1 MSPDANLGQ
10 EMTMLQSTKVTRLTT
25 LAALCATCFDAAA
38 DTLAAEARRD
48 VDLVIALDV
57 SGSME
62 GLIDSAKQRLW
73 DITNELAQARPLPA
87 LRVAILSYGRPS
99 HGEQAGY
106 VRVDLPFTADLDAVN
121 ATLFA
126 FRTDGGDEYV
136 ARAIQTS
143 LDTLHWSQDLDAL
156 QVVFVAGNESAEQD
170 PQLTIERAAVA
181 AARRGIVVNAIYCG
195 SDNDADAAGWRRIAT
210 STNGLYAS
218 IDQHAAAV
226 ANVATPFDA
235 RLAELNDELN
245 ATYVAFGAGGE
256 SGRANQL
263 AQDGNA
269 AAMSPAAA
277 ASRAVAKAGE
287 LYRSEWDLVDA
298 VESGKALADI
308 PSTELPAEL
317 QALPPAEREAYVREK
332 SERRADL
339 QRQVG
344 ELAAERSRYIAEQ
357 SQTAGDTG
365 LDAAILK
372 GIREVARG
380 KGFSFT
386 HE

>member
-1 MSPDANLGQ
+1 MLRANHLLSLTALG
-10 EMTMLQSTKVTRLTT
+10 
-25 LAALCATCFDAAA
+25 LCATFTNATA
-38 DTLAAEARRD
+38 DTVATDGARRD

-62 GLIDSAKQRLW
+62 GLIESAKQRLW
-73 DITNELAQARPLPA
+73 DITNELAQARPVPA

-99 HGEQAGY
+99 YGEQSGY

-143 LDTLHWSQDLDAL
+143 LDKLQWSQRPDAL

-170 PQLTIERAAVA
+170 PQLTLDRATGA
-181 AARRGIVVNAIYCG
+181 AARRGIVVNAIFCG
-195 SDNDADAAGWRRIAT
+195 SDNDAAARGWQRVAA

-218 IDQHAAAV
+218 IDQNSAAV

-235 RLAELNDELN
+235 RLAALNDELN
-245 ATYVAFGAGGE
+245 STYIAFGNAGE
-256 SGRANQL
+256 SGRANQV
-263 AQDGNA
+263 AQDSNA

-277 ASRAVAKAGE
+277 ASRTVAKAGV

-298 VESGKALADI
+298 VQSGKALADI
-308 PSTELPAEL
+308 PAAELPAEM
-317 QALPPAEREAYVREK
+317 QAMEPEKREAYVREATA
-332 SERRADL
+332 RRQDM
-339 QRQVG
+339 QRQIG

-357 SQTAGDTG
+357 KSDGATAG
-365 LDAAILK
+365 LDAAILE
-372 GIREVARG
+372 GIREVAAT
-380 KGFSFT
+380 KGFSFASK
-386 HE
+386 

>member
-1 MSPDANLGQ
+1 
-10 EMTMLQSTKVTRLTT
+10 MLPAIHLKR
-25 LAALCATCFDAAA
+25 LAALAAFCAACFSARAETIAA
-38 DTLAAEARRD
+38 DSARRD

-73 DITNELAQARPLPA
+73 DITNELAQARPVPA
-87 LRVAILSYGRPS
+87 LRVAILSYGSPS
-99 HGEQAGY
+99 YGEQAGF

-143 LDTLHWSQDLDAL
+143 LDRLQWSQDPDAL
-156 QVVFVAGNESAEQD
+156 QIVFVAGNEGAEQD
-170 PQLTIERAAVA
+170 PQLTLERATAG

-195 SDNDADAAGWRRIAT
+195 SDNDADAAGWRRVAAN
-210 STNGLYAS
+210 TNGLYAS

-235 RLAELNDELN
+235 RLAELSDELN
-245 ATYVAFGAGGE
+245 ATYVAYGAAGE
-256 SGRANQL
+256 RGRANQV

-298 VESGKALADI
+298 VQSGKALAEI
-308 PSTELPAEL
+308 PAAELPAEL

-332 SERRADL
+332 SERRDDL

-357 SQTAGDTG
+357 TSDVAEPG
-365 LDAAILK
+365 LDAAILE
-372 GIREVARG
+372 GIREVAAT
-380 KGFSFT
+380 KGFSFAN
-386 HE
+386 E